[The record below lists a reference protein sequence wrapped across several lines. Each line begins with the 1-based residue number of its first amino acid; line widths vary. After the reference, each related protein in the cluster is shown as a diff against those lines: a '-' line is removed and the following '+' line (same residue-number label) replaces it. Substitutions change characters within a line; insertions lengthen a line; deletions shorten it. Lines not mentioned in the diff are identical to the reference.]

1 MRRPPPTLMLLAAA
15 GFSLMTAGHAAEP
28 AASREDE
35 LKAAYLFNFA
45 KFVEWPAGAEARPLT
60 FCVVDARGI
69 SSALAAAVSDK
80 HIGTRRLGVRSLSP
94 AEPRDTC
101 DLLYLAS
108 SAVGTSLDTPG
119 KEGPAGHRPEAPVL
133 TISDAEGFA
142 RHGGMIEMFSEGNR
156 IRFNINAE
164 NARRAGLRIS
174 SNLLRLA
181 TKVE

>member
-1 MRRPPPTLMLLAAA
+1 MP
-15 GFSLMTAGHAAEP
+15 GGQAAEP
-28 AASREDE
+28 APSREDE

-45 KFVEWPAGAEARPLT
+45 KFVEWPETAQARSLA

-69 SSALAAAVSDK
+69 SAALATAVADK
-80 HIGTRRLGVRSLSP
+80 RIGARSIDVRALSP
-94 AEPRDTC
+94 ADPRDTC
-101 DLLYLAS
+101 DLLYL
-108 SAVGTSLDTPG
+108 SALATDLDDAD
-119 KEGPAGHRPEAPVL
+119 GPRPDAPVL

-142 RHGGMIEMFSEGNR
+142 QHGGMIEMFAEGNR